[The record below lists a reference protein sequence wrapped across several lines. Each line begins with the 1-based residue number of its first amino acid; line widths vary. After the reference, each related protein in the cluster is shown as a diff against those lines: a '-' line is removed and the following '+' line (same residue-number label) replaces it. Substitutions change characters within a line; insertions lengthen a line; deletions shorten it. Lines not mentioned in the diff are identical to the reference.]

1 MINVSETWKSTYPGA
16 VVGVMALLNLTNPMS
31 SPELGEK
38 KRELEDR
45 LRAQFRQKSDI
56 ESSPVIAAYQDYY
69 ASFRKTYH
77 VLLQLESVALK
88 GKPIA
93 SVAALVEAMFLA
105 ELKNGLLTAGHDMD
119 ALEEPVTLAAA
130 AGDESYEMLN
140 GRETTL
146 KMGDMMMR
154 DAKGIISSVIYG
166 PDKRT
171 RITPSTKKAMFVVY
185 APPGIRPDQ
194 VASHLDDIHGYCLL
208 FSPSAECDFQETY
221 SA

>member
-1 MINVSETWKSTYPGA
+1 MITVSETWKSNCPGA
-16 VVGVMALLNLTNPMS
+16 VVGVMALHNLTNPKS
-31 SPELGEK
+31 SPKLGEK
-38 KRELEDR
+38 KSELEG
-45 LRAQFRQKSDI
+45 QFRSQFSQKSDI
-56 ESSPVIAAYQDYY
+56 ESLPVIAAYQDYY
-69 ASFRKTYH
+69 ARFRKTYH

-105 ELKNGLLTAGHDMD
+105 ELKNGLLTAGHDIE

-146 KMGDMMMR
+146 KMGDMIMQ
-154 DAKGIISSVIYG
+154 DTKGVISSVIYG

-171 RITPSTKKAMFVVY
+171 RIVPATSKAMFVVY
-185 APPGIRPDQ
+185 APPGIQPDQ
-194 VASHLDDIHGYCLL
+194 VVAHLEDIRQYCLL
-208 FSPSAECDFQETY
+208 FSPSAECDFKETY
-221 SA
+221 IA

>member
-1 MINVSETWKSTYPGA
+1 MINVSETWKSTHPGA
-16 VVGVMALLNLTNPMS
+16 VVGIMALLNLANPKS

-38 KRELEDR
+38 KRELEDQ
-45 LRAQFRQKSDI
+45 LRSQYTQKSDI

-69 ASFRKTYH
+69 ARFRKTYH

-105 ELKNGLLTAGHDMD
+105 ELKNGLLTAGHDID
-119 ALEEPVTLAAA
+119 ALEEPLTLAAA
-130 AGDESYEMLN
+130 AGNESYEMLN
-140 GRETTL
+140 GKVTTL
-146 KMGDMMMR
+146 KMGDMMMQ
-154 DAKGIISSVIYG
+154 DTKGVISSVIYG

-171 RITPSTKKAMFVVY
+171 RIIPTTSKAMFVVY

-194 VASHLDDIHGYCLL
+194 VAAHLEDIRQYCLL
-208 FSPSAECDFQETY
+208 FSPFAESDFKETY
-221 SA
+221 LA